1 MICRDNYATLLVV
14 HVNIDVDVALTR
26 NAKRSSENQ
35 QYVNEDTIKRLY
47 QRFEGPS
54 NTQIADKHSIVL
66 TSNNDN
72 DTTTNTL
79 IIQKKITELK
89 ASATIRTY
97 NHNNDDANIN
107 TNNIIHDID
116 VSIRKLIAETYRSII
131 TDNKLKK
138 DLGIHHHHHHYHPQH
153 HHRHHH
159 RHHHHYHHYS
169 FYLW

>member
-1 MICRDNYATLLVV
+1 VICRDNYATLLVV
-14 HVNIDVDVALTR
+14 HVNVDIEVALTR
-26 NAKRSSENQ
+26 NAKRSLDNK

-66 TSNNDN
+66 TSNNDD

-79 IIQKKITELK
+79 IIQQKITELK
-89 ASATIRTY
+89 TSATIRTY
-97 NHNNDDANIN
+97 NHNNDDANTN

-138 DLGIHHHHHHYHPQH
+138 DLGT
-153 HHRHHH
+153 
-159 RHHHHYHHYS
+159 HHHYHHYHHYHHQHHRRHCHHYHHYS
-169 FYLW
+169 INLW